1 MSLLARSVILHAR
14 DADPAFTTGRIAQPV
29 AWRALTRLYVALV
42 ARVAQLNPDV
52 LTATAD
58 TATLPLSA
66 LQLANGIT
74 LSASVLQPLD
84 VQALNTAGEPQSIE
98 VVPYTAR
105 AGTVRHPA
113 ATFLGSAVHLLGLA
127 DWWTPW
133 ASVTVRYVPQP
144 SQTLTDATT
153 LALPDDAL
161 DVLSAKLAAWMAT
174 RVAGSAKPTVIN
186 AGQLLTEAN
195 AIEGEFLARIGGR
208 QRGQTLRIREV
219 F

>member
-1 MSLLARSVILHAR
+1 MALLARSVILHAR

-42 ARVAQLNPDV
+42 ARVAQTNPDV
-52 LTATAD
+52 LDAAASTTA
-58 TATLPLSA
+58 LPLSA
-66 LQLANGIT
+66 FALANGIT
-74 LSASVLQPLD
+74 LGSDVLQPLD
-84 VQALNTAGEPQSIE
+84 VQAFNTVGEPQGVE

-113 ATFLGSAVHLLGLA
+113 ATFLGNTVHLLGLP

-161 DVLSAKLAAWMAT
+161 DVLAAKLAAWMAT

-186 AGQLLTEAN
+186 AGQLLTDANGIEA
-195 AIEGEFLARIGGR
+195 EFLLRIGGR